1 MRVCA
6 QCYQKN
12 NPLKTFIPKDYPLAL
27 RYPRPDVLL
36 TVHWTPMQ
44 HDVIEVV
51 ADEHS
56 VIAAENPASDNVAIN
71 VAAPNNPPAIH
82 LEEYFN
88 NYVPPSRGGDMGTP
102 HIKNRR
108 FRF

>member
-36 TVHWTPMQ
+36 TVNWTPMRTDAI
-44 HDVIEVV
+44 DVVV
-51 ADEHS
+51 DNTSVLAADDP
-56 VIAAENPASDNVAIN
+56 NDNVAVN
-71 VAAPNNPPAIH
+71 VIAPNNPPDQN
-82 LEEYFN
+82 LEDYFN

-102 HIKNRR
+102 MIKNRR